1 MVKLFASGYSKDG
14 PAGTGAGEAD
24 DLFQSGL
31 ENGAVRVAFIAVLT
45 VVLTLLNLRGLDVVG
60 DVAMVIC
67 AVSLTPFVIFCVI
80 GFPQVQT
87 ERLFVGKTT
96 SYYALLYILL
106 INLILYV

>member
-1 MVKLFASGYSKDG
+1 MVKLFASGYSKG
-14 PAGTGAGEAD
+14 GAGAGGAD
-24 DLFQSGL
+24 DMFQSGL
-31 ENGAVRVAFIAVLT
+31 ENGAVRVTFIAVLT

-106 INLILYV
+106 INLTLYV